1 MARTLR
7 SPLHVA
13 MMIVLRRERSL
24 KGFTQTELAE
34 KMNRPQS
41 FVAKVE
47 VGERRL
53 DVVEFVEYADA
64 LGTSPTGLLQMVL
77 DARES

>member
-1 MARTLR
+1 
-7 SPLHVA
+7 
-13 MMIVLRRERSL
+13 
-24 KGFTQTELAE
+24 
-34 KMNRPQS
+34 MNRPQS

-77 DARES
+77 DAREP